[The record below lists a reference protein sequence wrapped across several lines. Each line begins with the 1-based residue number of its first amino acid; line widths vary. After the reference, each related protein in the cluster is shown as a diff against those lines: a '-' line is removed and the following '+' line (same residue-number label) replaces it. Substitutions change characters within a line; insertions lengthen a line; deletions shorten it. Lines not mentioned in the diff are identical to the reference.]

1 MSFDQKTKAFV
12 SDDVVKDIFEIEFTT
27 IRKGSLILGSKHI
40 STNKRTNFG
49 ERLLLFVIMAK
60 APRSRA
66 GTTRNTATNPNQI
79 SRIHEDTLNLDLN
92 LRAPPLR
99 VPRTT
104 SPNDQRQARRNFT
117 VADPEIQQA
126 RRDFRNELE
135 SEEYQEDE
143 IQQDEIQPFFDTQVQ
158 NSNSNDDD
166 IFTENSSEEE
176 EE

>member
-1 MSFDQKTKAFV
+1 M
-12 SDDVVKDIFEIEFTT
+12 
-27 IRKGSLILGSKHI
+27 
-40 STNKRTNFG
+40 
-49 ERLLLFVIMAK
+49 FVIMAK

-79 SRIHEDTLNLDLN
+79 SRIRDEDTLNLDSI

-117 VADPEIQQA
+117 VADPEWDL

-143 IQQDEIQPFFDTQVQ
+143 LGEMEMEMINPNSSEPFFDTQIQ

-176 EE
+176 EEEADEDTSARRRERRKKEKKRREAERAPRR

>member
-1 MSFDQKTKAFV
+1 
-12 SDDVVKDIFEIEFTT
+12 
-27 IRKGSLILGSKHI
+27 
-40 STNKRTNFG
+40 
-49 ERLLLFVIMAK
+49 MAK

-79 SRIHEDTLNLDLN
+79 SRLIREDTLNLDSN

-117 VADPEIQQA
+117 VADPEIQ

-143 IQQDEIQPFFDTQVQ
+143 LGEMDMEMINPPSSEPFFDTQVQ

-176 EE
+176 EAEADEDTSAGRRERRKKEKKTL

>member
-1 MSFDQKTKAFV
+1 MFV
-12 SDDVVKDIFEIEFTT
+12 V
-27 IRKGSLILGSKHI
+27 
-40 STNKRTNFG
+40 
-49 ERLLLFVIMAK
+49 MAK

-143 IQQDEIQPFFDTQVQ
+143 IDEIRNSTSSEPFFDTQVQ

-176 EE
+176 EAEAERARRRERRKKEKKRKEAEERQRQTQRAPRR

>member
-1 MSFDQKTKAFV
+1 
-12 SDDVVKDIFEIEFTT
+12 
-27 IRKGSLILGSKHI
+27 
-40 STNKRTNFG
+40 
-49 ERLLLFVIMAK
+49 MAK

-176 EE
+176 EAEEAEERTTRRERRKKEKKRKEAEERQRQRQTERDIYYKLVT

>member
-1 MSFDQKTKAFV
+1 
-12 SDDVVKDIFEIEFTT
+12 
-27 IRKGSLILGSKHI
+27 
-40 STNKRTNFG
+40 
-49 ERLLLFVIMAK
+49 MAK

-79 SRIHEDTLNLDLN
+79 SRIRDEDTLNLDSI

-117 VADPEIQQA
+117 VADPEIQ

-143 IQQDEIQPFFDTQVQ
+143 MINPLFSSLLLVVFFLG
-158 NSNSNDDD
+158 
-166 IFTENSSEEE
+166 FKP
-176 EE
+176 

>member
-1 MSFDQKTKAFV
+1 M
-12 SDDVVKDIFEIEFTT
+12 
-27 IRKGSLILGSKHI
+27 
-40 STNKRTNFG
+40 
-49 ERLLLFVIMAK
+49 
-60 APRSRA
+60 
-66 GTTRNTATNPNQI
+66 
-79 SRIHEDTLNLDLN
+79 DLN

-176 EE
+176 EAEEAELGFRVLGFGFRVLGFRV